1 MRNRAEQT
9 DNMEGCG
16 KRCLDGLVKNYLCLF
31 DFSTSLY
38 LSSES
43 EQCHFITSLH
53 FFSMQAVL
61 QAPWVPVSKW
71 WTLTQSWMRLGGGP
85 HTVPTACS
93 NRRARSAWNSPPQ
106 TDLVPDQ
113 ESPSPDALDHEPPDL
128 EASELNVN
136 PSNNHVLGGSK
147 VSLLP
152 RDREPVCVNTACAMC
167 QPHKGFTVF

>member
-1 MRNRAEQT
+1 MDLWRITFAF
-9 DNMEGCG
+9 
-16 KRCLDGLVKNYLCLF
+16 LILVH
-31 DFSTSLY
+31 LY
-38 LSSES
+38 IYPVSLSSV
-43 EQCHFITSLH
+43 TSSH
-53 FFSMQAVL
+53 PFTFSPCRQFSRL
-61 QAPWVPVSKW
+61 PGFQSKW